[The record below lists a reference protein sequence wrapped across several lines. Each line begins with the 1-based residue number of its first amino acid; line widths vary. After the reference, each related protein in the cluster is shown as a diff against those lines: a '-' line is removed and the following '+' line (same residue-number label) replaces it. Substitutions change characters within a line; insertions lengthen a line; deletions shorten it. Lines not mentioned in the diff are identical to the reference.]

1 MEKDMHEVSNLITDG
16 EGGAKVVAGR
26 KAPTVIAQTER
37 RDRKVVAAV
46 KALASQPSQR
56 GFVAEGMSVT
66 WTRLQY
72 SVPSTNSKWCCLR
85 AEDDATIY
93 RKKVM
98 MNVTG
103 GVAPGNLLAVMGPE
117 GSGKSLLLHML
128 AGRLQDDPNFRGSI
142 DPEGSGKSLLL
153 HMLAGRLQDDPNFR
167 GSIDPEGSG
176 KSLLL
181 HMLAGRLQDDPNF
194 RGSIE
199 FSGKPFEVHLP
210 LPLPY
215 LPFNP
220 HSPEGSGKS
229 LLLHMLAGRLQD
241 DPNFRGSIEFSGKPF
256 GATLRREI
264 GFVENDVDL
273 QANLTV
279 KETLM
284 FAAML
289 RLPEGTEEID
299 QIVRVEHV
307 LDSLELTHCA
317 DKVIGRT
324 GRNAVLYNELRRLAI
339 GVQMIVNP
347 PLLLLDE
354 PTSGL
359 DGAMALRITRAL
371 HSYALAGRSVVATMK
386 QPSAKM
392 FSLFTHLLLITDGNP
407 IFFGAAG
414 AALPYFDSIG
424 YTMGADTSA
433 AEFFLDLTAPEA
445 ADASIH
451 FGTSTNLIRLWATGD
466 AAREIERAAM
476 PSTAA
481 TVSQASAKSGEGGE
495 GQGNGDVEVGEG
507 VGEGTRVRD
516 VDASMDWRGVSG
528 GGGGGIGGGGRGGGG
543 SGKRWVTSWGLQF
556 RVLAQ
561 RHLLSYRVVN
571 QDWIFVAVVAV
582 SLLVCTLLPGEACWQ
597 VRLVETLWHVRSYR
611 VVNQDWIFVAVVA
624 VSLLVCTLLPG
635 EACWQVRLEETLGH
649 LLSYRVVNQDWI
661 FVAVVAVS
669 LLVCTL
675 LPGEACWQVR
685 LEETLGH
692 LLSYRVV
699 NQDWIFVAVVAV
711 SLLVCTLLPG
721 EACWQVRLVETL
733 GHLLSYRVVNQ
744 DWIFVAVVAVS
755 LLVCTLLPGEA
766 CWQVRLVETLGHV
779 RSYRVVNQDWIFVAV
794 VAVSL
799 LVCTLLPGEACW
811 QVRLVET
818 LGHLLSYR
826 VVNQDWIFVAVV
838 AVSLLVCTLLPGE
851 ACWQVRLEETLGHL
865 LSYRVVNQDW
875 IFVAVV
881 AVSLLVCTLLPGE
894 ACWQVRLVET
904 LGHVRSYRVVNQ
916 DWIFVAVV
924 AVSLLVC
931 TLLPGEACWQVR
943 LVETLGHVRSY
954 RVVNQD
960 WIFVAVVAVSLLV
973 CTLLPGEA
981 CWQVRLVE
989 TLGHVLSYRV
999 VNQDWIFVAVVAVSL
1014 LVCTLLPGEACW
1026 QVRLVETLGHLLS
1039 YRVVNQDWIFVAVV
1053 AVSLL
1058 VCTLLPGEACWQVRL
1073 VETLGHLL
1081 SYRVVNQDWIFVAV
1095 VAVSL
1100 FVCTLLPG
1108 CLWYKRDPTTAEGI
1122 RDMAGLIFFS
1132 QFFWGLIPMLTSV
1145 ITFLED
1151 RKSVQKEQEDGVY
1164 HISAYYA
1171 ARTLLSLPYEILPPV
1186 FYSCIVYW
1194 MTGLNP
1200 SGGRFVLFTL
1210 VLVLDTMVASSIG
1223 MAVGTATSTV
1233 KQAIS
1238 IAAILQLLSVMVVH
1252 FLSLNPPAWVGWTQY
1267 LSFSTY
1273 VNKLLMRINFDSAES
1288 FTGNCSASNT
1298 SSSTAANTCS
1308 CAATLELSGLRNP
1321 LPGSGWLEACILVAM
1336 LIFFRLLA
1344 LLIVKLRLQSW
1355 RWHRNGRT

>member
-103 GVAPGNLLAVMGPE
+103 GVAPGNLLAVMG
-117 GSGKSLLLHML
+117 
-128 AGRLQDDPNFRGSI
+128 
-142 DPEGSGKSLLL
+142 
-153 HMLAGRLQDDPNFR
+153 
-167 GSIDPEGSG
+167 
-176 KSLLL
+176 
-181 HMLAGRLQDDPNF
+181 
-194 RGSIE
+194 
-199 FSGKPFEVHLP
+199 
-210 LPLPY
+210 
-215 LPFNP
+215 
-220 HSPEGSGKS
+220 PEGSGKS

-528 GGGGGIGGGGRGGGG
+528 GGEGESEVADEEEEGVGRGG
-543 SGKRWVTSWGLQF
+543 
-556 RVLAQ
+556 
-561 RHLLSYRVVN
+561 
-571 QDWIFVAVVAV
+571 
-582 SLLVCTLLPGEACWQ
+582 
-597 VRLVETLWHVRSYR
+597 
-611 VVNQDWIFVAVVA
+611 
-624 VSLLVCTLLPG
+624 
-635 EACWQVRLEETLGH
+635 
-649 LLSYRVVNQDWI
+649 
-661 FVAVVAVS
+661 
-669 LLVCTL
+669 
-675 LPGEACWQVR
+675 
-685 LEETLGH
+685 
-692 LLSYRVV
+692 
-699 NQDWIFVAVVAV
+699 
-711 SLLVCTLLPG
+711 
-721 EACWQVRLVETL
+721 
-733 GHLLSYRVVNQ
+733 
-744 DWIFVAVVAVS
+744 
-755 LLVCTLLPGEA
+755 
-766 CWQVRLVETLGHV
+766 
-779 RSYRVVNQDWIFVAV
+779 
-794 VAVSL
+794 
-799 LVCTLLPGEACW
+799 
-811 QVRLVET
+811 
-818 LGHLLSYR
+818 
-826 VVNQDWIFVAVV
+826 
-838 AVSLLVCTLLPGE
+838 
-851 ACWQVRLEETLGHL
+851 
-865 LSYRVVNQDW
+865 
-875 IFVAVV
+875 
-881 AVSLLVCTLLPGE
+881 
-894 ACWQVRLVET
+894 
-904 LGHVRSYRVVNQ
+904 
-916 DWIFVAVV
+916 
-924 AVSLLVC
+924 
-931 TLLPGEACWQVR
+931 
-943 LVETLGHVRSY
+943 
-954 RVVNQD
+954 
-960 WIFVAVVAVSLLV
+960 
-973 CTLLPGEA
+973 
-981 CWQVRLVE
+981 
-989 TLGHVLSYRV
+989 
-999 VNQDWIFVAVVAVSL
+999 
-1014 LVCTLLPGEACW
+1014 
-1026 QVRLVETLGHLLS
+1026 
-1039 YRVVNQDWIFVAVV
+1039 
-1053 AVSLL
+1053 
-1058 VCTLLPGEACWQVRL
+1058 
-1073 VETLGHLL
+1073 
-1081 SYRVVNQDWIFVAV
+1081 
-1095 VAVSL
+1095 
-1100 FVCTLLPG
+1100 
-1108 CLWYKRDPTTAEGI
+1108 
-1122 RDMAGLIFFS
+1122 
-1132 QFFWGLIPMLTSV
+1132 
-1145 ITFLED
+1145 
-1151 RKSVQKEQEDGVY
+1151 
-1164 HISAYYA
+1164 
-1171 ARTLLSLPYEILPPV
+1171 
-1186 FYSCIVYW
+1186 
-1194 MTGLNP
+1194 
-1200 SGGRFVLFTL
+1200 
-1210 VLVLDTMVASSIG
+1210 
-1223 MAVGTATSTV
+1223 
-1233 KQAIS
+1233 
-1238 IAAILQLLSVMVVH
+1238 
-1252 FLSLNPPAWVGWTQY
+1252 
-1267 LSFSTY
+1267 
-1273 VNKLLMRINFDSAES
+1273 
-1288 FTGNCSASNT
+1288 
-1298 SSSTAANTCS
+1298 
-1308 CAATLELSGLRNP
+1308 
-1321 LPGSGWLEACILVAM
+1321 
-1336 LIFFRLLA
+1336 
-1344 LLIVKLRLQSW
+1344 
-1355 RWHRNGRT
+1355 

>member
-103 GVAPGNLLAVMGPE
+103 GVAPGNLLAVMG
-117 GSGKSLLLHML
+117 
-128 AGRLQDDPNFRGSI
+128 
-142 DPEGSGKSLLL
+142 
-153 HMLAGRLQDDPNFR
+153 
-167 GSIDPEGSG
+167 
-176 KSLLL
+176 
-181 HMLAGRLQDDPNF
+181 
-194 RGSIE
+194 
-199 FSGKPFEVHLP
+199 
-210 LPLPY
+210 
-215 LPFNP
+215 
-220 HSPEGSGKS
+220 PEGSGKS

-582 SLLVCTLLPGEACWQ
+582 SLLVCTLLPGCLWCKHDPTTAMCIRGMAGLIFFSHFFWGIIPMLTSLSHSHPSKFHPPSN
-597 VRLVETLWHVRSYR
+597 RLPHV
-611 VVNQDWIFVAVVA
+611 I
-624 VSLLVCTLLPG
+624 
-635 EACWQVRLEETLGH
+635 
-649 LLSYRVVNQDWI
+649 
-661 FVAVVAVS
+661 
-669 LLVCTL
+669 
-675 LPGEACWQVR
+675 
-685 LEETLGH
+685 
-692 LLSYRVV
+692 
-699 NQDWIFVAVVAV
+699 
-711 SLLVCTLLPG
+711 
-721 EACWQVRLVETL
+721 
-733 GHLLSYRVVNQ
+733 
-744 DWIFVAVVAVS
+744 
-755 LLVCTLLPGEA
+755 
-766 CWQVRLVETLGHV
+766 
-779 RSYRVVNQDWIFVAV
+779 
-794 VAVSL
+794 
-799 LVCTLLPGEACW
+799 
-811 QVRLVET
+811 
-818 LGHLLSYR
+818 
-826 VVNQDWIFVAVV
+826 
-838 AVSLLVCTLLPGE
+838 
-851 ACWQVRLEETLGHL
+851 
-865 LSYRVVNQDW
+865 
-875 IFVAVV
+875 
-881 AVSLLVCTLLPGE
+881 
-894 ACWQVRLVET
+894 
-904 LGHVRSYRVVNQ
+904 
-916 DWIFVAVV
+916 
-924 AVSLLVC
+924 
-931 TLLPGEACWQVR
+931 
-943 LVETLGHVRSY
+943 
-954 RVVNQD
+954 
-960 WIFVAVVAVSLLV
+960 
-973 CTLLPGEA
+973 
-981 CWQVRLVE
+981 
-989 TLGHVLSYRV
+989 
-999 VNQDWIFVAVVAVSL
+999 
-1014 LVCTLLPGEACW
+1014 
-1026 QVRLVETLGHLLS
+1026 
-1039 YRVVNQDWIFVAVV
+1039 
-1053 AVSLL
+1053 
-1058 VCTLLPGEACWQVRL
+1058 
-1073 VETLGHLL
+1073 
-1081 SYRVVNQDWIFVAV
+1081 
-1095 VAVSL
+1095 
-1100 FVCTLLPG
+1100 PG

>member
-1 MEKDMHEVSNLITDG
+1 
-16 EGGAKVVAGR
+16 
-26 KAPTVIAQTER
+26 
-37 RDRKVVAAV
+37 
-46 KALASQPSQR
+46 
-56 GFVAEGMSVT
+56 
-66 WTRLQY
+66 
-72 SVPSTNSKWCCLR
+72 
-85 AEDDATIY
+85 
-93 RKKVM
+93 
-98 MNVTG
+98 
-103 GVAPGNLLAVMGPE
+103 
-117 GSGKSLLLHML
+117 ML

-142 DPEGSGKSLLL
+142 D
-153 HMLAGRLQDDPNFR
+153 
-167 GSIDPEGSG
+167 
-176 KSLLL
+176 
-181 HMLAGRLQDDPNF
+181 
-194 RGSIE
+194 
-199 FSGKPFEVHLP
+199 
-210 LPLPY
+210 
-215 LPFNP
+215 
-220 HSPEGSGKS
+220 PEGSGKS

-582 SLLVCTLLPGEACWQ
+582 SLLVCTLLPGCLWCKHDPTTAMCIRGMAGLIFFSHFFWGIIPMLTSLSHSHPSKFHPPSN
-597 VRLVETLWHVRSYR
+597 RLPHV
-611 VVNQDWIFVAVVA
+611 I
-624 VSLLVCTLLPG
+624 
-635 EACWQVRLEETLGH
+635 
-649 LLSYRVVNQDWI
+649 
-661 FVAVVAVS
+661 
-669 LLVCTL
+669 
-675 LPGEACWQVR
+675 
-685 LEETLGH
+685 
-692 LLSYRVV
+692 
-699 NQDWIFVAVVAV
+699 
-711 SLLVCTLLPG
+711 
-721 EACWQVRLVETL
+721 
-733 GHLLSYRVVNQ
+733 
-744 DWIFVAVVAVS
+744 
-755 LLVCTLLPGEA
+755 
-766 CWQVRLVETLGHV
+766 
-779 RSYRVVNQDWIFVAV
+779 
-794 VAVSL
+794 
-799 LVCTLLPGEACW
+799 
-811 QVRLVET
+811 
-818 LGHLLSYR
+818 
-826 VVNQDWIFVAVV
+826 
-838 AVSLLVCTLLPGE
+838 
-851 ACWQVRLEETLGHL
+851 
-865 LSYRVVNQDW
+865 
-875 IFVAVV
+875 
-881 AVSLLVCTLLPGE
+881 
-894 ACWQVRLVET
+894 
-904 LGHVRSYRVVNQ
+904 
-916 DWIFVAVV
+916 
-924 AVSLLVC
+924 
-931 TLLPGEACWQVR
+931 
-943 LVETLGHVRSY
+943 
-954 RVVNQD
+954 
-960 WIFVAVVAVSLLV
+960 
-973 CTLLPGEA
+973 
-981 CWQVRLVE
+981 
-989 TLGHVLSYRV
+989 
-999 VNQDWIFVAVVAVSL
+999 
-1014 LVCTLLPGEACW
+1014 
-1026 QVRLVETLGHLLS
+1026 
-1039 YRVVNQDWIFVAVV
+1039 
-1053 AVSLL
+1053 
-1058 VCTLLPGEACWQVRL
+1058 
-1073 VETLGHLL
+1073 
-1081 SYRVVNQDWIFVAV
+1081 
-1095 VAVSL
+1095 
-1100 FVCTLLPG
+1100 PG